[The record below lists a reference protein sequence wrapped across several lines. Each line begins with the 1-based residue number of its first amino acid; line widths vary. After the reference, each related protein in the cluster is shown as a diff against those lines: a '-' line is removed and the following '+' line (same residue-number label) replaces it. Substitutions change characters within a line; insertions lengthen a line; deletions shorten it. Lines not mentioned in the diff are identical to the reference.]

1 MSRHVPG
8 GSGNLGGKQTET
20 MLNGSQKRH
29 QDKATSQPA
38 PGEGANKE
46 ASFFFLRT
54 KLLPPRPAPALLPR
68 PRLMERLREN
78 LSHPITLVTA
88 NAGSGKTTLV
98 ADFVR
103 NLGPQRFV
111 WYQLDRADAD
121 PLVFLGYLAH
131 GIRQAVPGFGD
142 ITLSY
147 LEEARSD
154 LAKRPERAL
163 DVLLNEVLDSVE
175 QQLVLVLDDYHH
187 LGAETAVHEIVDR
200 LLRYLPDVLHLI
212 IISRESPPLALVR
225 MRTQSS
231 LAVIT
236 RDELLFTDE
245 ETQQLFRQVFDL
257 ELRPEQL
264 AEYRART
271 EGWITA
277 LQLVRQVAQRGA
289 LAHDPGGSPA
299 AQDLT
304 EILRQS
310 ERDIFDYFAEEVFA
324 DEPEEAQKF
333 LLGVSLLERV
343 EPRACRELFPEVNAV
358 VLLQTLARRNV
369 FVTLASDGHGEEYRL
384 HPLFR
389 DFLRRRAADETGR
402 AELAAE
408 HGRLAG
414 YFLRDKYWER
424 ALHHLIAAEDFVRA
438 ADLIAERGADW
449 IETGAFASLVAFIE
463 KLPAET
469 LAAHPRVLLHQ
480 AEVARL
486 YDDQSNASALFRRAA
501 ALLHESGDNEGEAEA
516 LHSLAAISRRRGEVS
531 DALEYV
537 ARAEAITGA
546 RSFVRVRCANTR
558 GLCLSAEG
566 RWKEAER
573 EFRAALG
580 MAEEIGDESF
590 ARIIAHNLG
599 TPAGMRGD
607 FVEAM
612 RWLRRLIRDDPALPV
627 PQETN
632 AHLNIARCHFYRG
645 EFDSCEQHLERAM
658 QGCQTFNLISLRG
671 ELYEAYGNLYRERGD
686 AARAAEYY
694 ERAARAYDVAGI
706 KLARRELPEECALL
720 SLQLGE
726 TAAARAATD
735 RLIAERQDSGDEVGA
750 LTASLTRGRILLA
763 QGEHDAARNDLAPAL
778 AYFREHNLFYYEAQ
792 ASAALAACA
801 LASGYVGEAGEH
813 LRRALDLA
821 ARYDYDYWL
830 EREVSNNS
838 ALFIST
844 GVAELLPPDIHEK
857 LTAAPAAIPTSPAK
871 EEARRAAGLEVS
883 TLVAAP
889 APVDLTINLLGAVE
903 VYRDPARP
911 FAPDAWKTKRSRD
924 MLCFVASRRHRRT
937 SKDAILD
944 AFWPDAELITAE
956 KNFYPTMS
964 LVRKALNSNQAV
976 RQNFL
981 VYRDGEY
988 QLDPAFTYRIDVEEF
1003 DQLVAE
1009 GEAALRSRHQETA
1022 TDSFERAVAL
1032 YRGEFMQGVYDDW
1045 VDEQRTYYHEQYVRL
1060 LETLAKSALKVE
1072 DWSRSL
1078 HYAQRILRDD
1088 PFREDVHSI
1097 MMRAHA
1103 ALGNRVAV
1111 REQYEELRRLL
1122 REELGVEP
1130 TGETQRVYREM
1141 MK

>member
-1 MSRHVPG
+1 M
-8 GSGNLGGKQTET
+8 
-20 MLNGSQKRH
+20 MLNDPHKRH
-29 QDKATSQPA
+29 QDEATSSPPA
-38 PGEGANKE
+38 PNAGASKE
-46 ASFFFLRT
+46 TSVFFLRT

-68 PRLMERLREN
+68 PRLMERLRQN
-78 LSHPITLVTA
+78 LSHPVTLVTA

-103 NLGPQRFV
+103 NLEPQRFV
-111 WYQLDRADAD
+111 WYQLDQADAD

-131 GIRQAVPGFGD
+131 GIRQAVPGFGAV
-142 ITLSY
+142 TLSY
-147 LEEARSD
+147 LEEARGD

-187 LGAETAVHEIVDR
+187 LGAETAVHEVVDR
-200 LLRYLPDVLHLI
+200 LLHYLPDVLHLI
-212 IISRESPPLALVR
+212 IISRELPPLALVR

-231 LAVIT
+231 LTIVA

-277 LQLVRQVAQRGA
+277 LQLVRQVAQRST
-289 LAHDPGGSPA
+289 LAHDPAASPA
-299 AQDLT
+299 TQDLT

-324 DEPEEAQKF
+324 DEAGEAQKF
-333 LLGVSLLERV
+333 LLGISLLERV

-358 VLLQTLARRNV
+358 TLLQTLARRNV
-369 FVTLASDGHGEEYRL
+369 FVTLASDGRGEEYRL

-389 DFLRRRAADETGR
+389 DFLRRRVADERGR
-402 AELAAE
+402 HELAAE
-408 HGRLAG
+408 HGRLAD
-414 YFLRDKYWER
+414 YFLRDKSWER
-424 ALHHLIAAEDFVRA
+424 ALHHLIAAEDFERA
-438 ADLIAERGADW
+438 AQVIASRGGDW

-463 KLPAET
+463 QLPAET
-469 LAAHPRVLLHQ
+469 SEAHPRVLLHQ

-486 YDDQSNASALFRRAA
+486 YDDQANAGALFRRAA
-501 ALLHESGDNEGEAEA
+501 ALLHESGDTAGEAEA
-516 LHSLAAISRRRGEVS
+516 LHSLAALSRRRGEVAG
-531 DALEYV
+531 ALDYV

-546 RSFVRVRCANTR
+546 RSVVRARCANTR

-573 EFRAALG
+573 EFRAALSL
-580 MAEEIGDESF
+580 AEEIGDEPL

-612 RWLRRLIRDDPALPV
+612 RWLRRLIRDGQALPV

-671 ELYEAYGNLYRERGD
+671 EVYESYGNLYRERGD
-686 AARAAEYY
+686 AAHAAEYY

-706 KLARRELPEECALL
+706 KLARRELPEERALL
-720 SLQLGE
+720 ALQLGDA
-726 TAAARAATD
+726 AAARATMD
-735 RLIAERQDSGDEVGA
+735 RLIAEREDSNDEVGA
-750 LTASLTRGRILLA
+750 RTAALTRGRILLA
-763 QGEHDAARNDLAPAL
+763 QGEHEAARNDLAPAL
-778 AYFREHNLFYYEAQ
+778 AYFREHNLYYYETQ
-792 ASAALAACA
+792 ATAALAACA
-801 LASGYVGEAGEH
+801 LASGHTGEAGEH

-838 ALFIST
+838 ALFIKT
-844 GVAELLPPDIHEK
+844 GVAELLPPDVREK
-857 LTAAPAAIPTSPAK
+857 LTAAPTIAAASPAQP
-871 EEARRAAGLEVS
+871 AAAVPGPVS
-883 TLVAAP
+883 ILVSAP

-924 MLCFVASRRHRRT
+924 LLCFVASRRHRRT

-944 AFWPDAELITAE
+944 AFWPDAELTTAE

-964 LVRKALNSNQAV
+964 LVRKALNSNQPV

-988 QLDPAFTYRIDVEEF
+988 LLDPAFTYRIDLEEF
-1003 DQLVAE
+1003 DQLVAQ
-1009 GEAALRSRHQETA
+1009 GEAALRSRDQEA
-1022 TDSFERAVAL
+1022 VTDAFERAVAL
-1032 YRGEFMQGVYDDW
+1032 SRGDFMQGSYDDW
-1045 VDEQRTYYHEQYVRL
+1045 VEEQRSYYREQYVRL
-1060 LETLAKSALKVE
+1060 LETLAKAALKAE

-1088 PFREDVHSI
+1088 SFREDVHA
-1097 MMRAHA
+1097 MLMRAHA

-1130 TGETQRVYREM
+1130 TAETQRVYREM

>member
-1 MSRHVPG
+1 MPDRSP
-8 GSGNLGGKQTET
+8 
-20 MLNGSQKRH
+20 KRH
-29 QDKATSQPA
+29 QDKAASQPA
-38 PGEGANKE
+38 PPEAPNKE

-68 PRLMERLREN
+68 PRLMERLRQN
-78 LSHPITLVTA
+78 LSHPVTLVTA

-111 WYQLDRADAD
+111 WYQLDQADAD

-131 GIRQAVPGFGD
+131 GIRQAVPGFGS

-147 LEEARSD
+147 LEEARGD

-187 LGAETAVHEIVDR
+187 LGAETAVHEVVDR
-200 LLRYLPDVLHLI
+200 LLHYLPDVLHLI
-212 IISRESPPLALVR
+212 IISRELPPLALVR

-231 LAVIT
+231 VAIVT

-277 LQLVRQVAQRGA
+277 LQLVRQVAQRSA
-289 LAHDPGGSPA
+289 LAHDPAGSPA
-299 AQDLT
+299 AHDLT

-324 DEPEEAQKF
+324 DEHEEAQKF
-333 LLGVSLLERV
+333 LLRVSLLERV
-343 EPRACRELFPEVNAV
+343 EPAACRELFPEVNAV
-358 VLLQTLARRNV
+358 TLLQTLARRNV
-369 FVTLASDGHGEEYRL
+369 FVTLASDGSGEEYRL

-389 DFLRRRAADETGR
+389 DFLRRRAEDETGR

-408 HGRLAG
+408 HRRLADF
-414 YFLRDKYWER
+414 FLRGHFLER
-424 ALHHLIAAEDFVRA
+424 ALPHLIAAEEFDRA
-438 ADLIAERGADW
+438 AAVIAEHGGDW
-449 IETGAFASLVAFIE
+449 IETGGFASLLALIE

-469 LAAHPRVLLHQ
+469 LEAHPRVLLHR

-486 YDDQSNASALFRRAA
+486 YDEQSNATALFRRAA
-501 ALLHESGDNEGEAEA
+501 ALLHENGDAEGEAEA
-516 LHSLAAISRRRGEVS
+516 LHSLAAISRRRGEVAE
-531 DALEYV
+531 ALESV
-537 ARAEAITGA
+537 ARAEGIAGA
-546 RSFVRVRCANTR
+546 RTAVRVRCANTR
-558 GLCLSAEG
+558 GLCLSAQG

-573 EFRAALG
+573 EFRSALSL
-580 MAEEIGDESF
+580 AEEIGDEPL

-612 RWLRRLIRDDPALPV
+612 RWLSRLIRDGQALPV
-627 PQETN
+627 PQETT

-658 QGCQTFNLISLRG
+658 QGCQTFNLVSLRG
-671 ELYEAYGNLYRERGD
+671 EVYESYGNLYRERSD
-686 AARAAEYY
+686 AAHAAEYY

-706 KLARRELPEECALL
+706 KLARRELPEERALL
-720 SLQLGE
+720 ALQLGDS
-726 TAAARAATD
+726 AAARAMMD
-735 RLIAERQDSGDEVGA
+735 RLIVERQDSNDEVGA
-750 LTASLTRGRILLA
+750 HTAALTRGRILLA
-763 QGEHDAARNDLAPAL
+763 QGEHEAARADLTPAL
-778 AYFREHNLFYYEAQ
+778 SYFREYNLYYYEAQ
-792 ASAALAACA
+792 ARAALAGCA
-801 LASGYVGEAGEH
+801 LASGHTGEAGES

-821 ARYDYDYWL
+821 ARYDYDFWL
-830 EREVSNNS
+830 EREVANNS
-838 ALFIST
+838 QLFIKT
-844 GVAELLPPDIHEK
+844 GVAELLPPDIREK
-857 LTAAPAAIPTSPAK
+857 LTAAPATSTAQAAQAAPRPAP
-871 EEARRAAGLEVS
+871 AAEVAA
-883 TLVAAP
+883 LLAAP

-903 VYRDPARP
+903 VYRDPSRP

-924 MLCFVASRRHRRT
+924 LLCFVASRRHRRT
-937 SKDAILD
+937 NKDAILD
-944 AFWPDAELITAE
+944 AFWPDAELSTAE

-964 LVRKALNSNQAV
+964 LIRKALNSNQQV
-976 RQNFL
+976 KQNFL

-988 QLDPAFTYRIDVEEF
+988 LLDPAFTYRIDLEEF
-1003 DQLVAE
+1003 DRLVAE
-1009 GEAALRSRHQETA
+1009 GEAALRSRNQEA
-1022 TDSFERAVAL
+1022 LTDCFERAAAV

-1045 VDEQRTYYHEQYVRL
+1045 VEEQRSYYREQYARL
-1060 LETLAKSALKVE
+1060 LETLAKAALKAE

-1088 PFREDVHSI
+1088 PFREDVYTL

-1111 REQYEELRRLL
+1111 RQQYEELRQLL
-1122 REELGVEP
+1122 NEELGVEP
-1130 TGETQRVYREM
+1130 TAETQRVYREV

>member
-1 MSRHVPG
+1 
-8 GSGNLGGKQTET
+8 
-20 MLNGSQKRH
+20 MLNESQKRH
-29 QDKATSQPA
+29 QDEAASPPTPA
-38 PGEGANKE
+38 DAANKE
-46 ASFFFLRT
+46 ASVFFLRT

-68 PRLMERLREN
+68 PRLMERLRQN
-78 LSHPITLVTA
+78 LSHPVTLVTA

-111 WYQLDRADAD
+111 WYQLDQADAD

-131 GIRQAVPGFGD
+131 GIRQAVPGFGA

-147 LEEARSD
+147 LEEARGD

-187 LGAETAVHEIVDR
+187 LGAETAVHAVVDR
-200 LLRYLPDVLHLI
+200 LLHYLPDVLHLI
-212 IISRESPPLALVR
+212 IISRELPPLALVR

-231 LAVIT
+231 LAIVT

-264 AEYRART
+264 AEYRERT

-277 LQLVRQVAQRGA
+277 LQLVRQVAQRSA
-289 LAHDPGGSPA
+289 LAHDPVGSSA

-324 DEPEEAQKF
+324 DETGETQKF

-358 VLLQTLARRNV
+358 TLLQTLARRNV
-369 FVTLASDGHGEEYRL
+369 FVTLASDGRGEEYRL

-389 DFLRRRAADETGR
+389 DFLRRRVADEKGR

-408 HGRLAG
+408 HGRLAD

-424 ALHHLIAAEDFVRA
+424 ALHHLIAAEDYGRA
-438 ADLIAERGADW
+438 ALLIAERGGDW
-449 IETGAFASLVAFIE
+449 IETGGFASLVAFIE
-463 KLPAET
+463 KLPAEI
-469 LAAHPRVLLHQ
+469 LEEHPRVLLHQ
-480 AEVARL
+480 AEVTRL
-486 YDDQSNASALFRRAA
+486 YDDQANASALLRRAA
-501 ALLHESGDNEGEAEA
+501 ALLHESGDTESEAEA

-531 DALEYV
+531 DALETV

-546 RSFVRVRCANTR
+546 RSAVRVRCANTR

-573 EFRAALG
+573 EFRAALSL
-580 MAEEIGDESF
+580 AEEIGDEPL

-612 RWLRRLIRDDPALPV
+612 RWLRRLIRDDQALPV

-645 EFDSCEQHLERAM
+645 EFDACEQHLERAM

-671 ELYEAYGNLYRERGD
+671 EVYEAYGNLYRERGD
-686 AARAAEYY
+686 ATHAAEHY

-706 KLARRELPEECALL
+706 KLARRELHEERALL
-720 SLQLGE
+720 ALQLGDA
-726 TAAARAATD
+726 AAARATMD
-735 RLIAERQDSGDEVGA
+735 RLIAEREDSNDEVGA
-750 LTASLTRGRILLA
+750 RTAALTRGRILLT
-763 QGEHDAARNDLAPAL
+763 QGEHEAARNDLQPAL
-778 AYFREHNLFYYEAQ
+778 AYFREYNLYYYETQ
-792 ASAALAACA
+792 ARAALAACA
-801 LASGYVGEAGEH
+801 LASGHAGEAGEH

-838 ALFIST
+838 ALFIKT
-844 GVAELLPPDIHEK
+844 GVAELLPPDIREK
-857 LTAAPAAIPTSPAK
+857 LTVGTAATAAPPAQG
-871 EEARRAAGLEVS
+871 ATQPAPAPGTVS
-883 TLVAAP
+883 VLVSAH

-911 FAPDAWKTKRSRD
+911 FAADAWKTKRSRD
-924 MLCFVASRRHRRT
+924 LLCFVASRRHRRT

-944 AFWPDAELITAE
+944 AFWPDAELSTAE

-964 LVRKALNSNQAV
+964 LVRKALNSNQPV

-988 QLDPAFTYRIDVEEF
+988 LLDPAFTYRIDLEEF
-1003 DQLVAE
+1003 DQLVAQ
-1009 GEAALRSRHQETA
+1009 GEAALRSRNQEA
-1022 TDSFERAVAL
+1022 VTDAFERAVAL
-1032 YRGEFMQGVYDDW
+1032 YRGEFMQGSYDDW
-1045 VDEQRTYYHEQYVRL
+1045 AEEQRSYYREQYVRL
-1060 LETLAKSALKVE
+1060 LETLAKAALKAE

-1088 PFREDVHSI
+1088 PFREDVHA
-1097 MMRAHA
+1097 MLMRAHA

>member
-1 MSRHVPG
+1 MPD
-8 GSGNLGGKQTET
+8 
-20 MLNGSQKRH
+20 GSQKRH
-29 QDKATSQPA
+29 QDKVAPQPA
-38 PGEGANKE
+38 PPEAPNRE

-68 PRLMERLREN
+68 PRLMERLRQN
-78 LSHPITLVTA
+78 LSHPVTLVTA

-103 NLGPQRFV
+103 NLGPQRFL
-111 WYQLDRADAD
+111 WYQLDRTDAD

-131 GIRQAVPGFGD
+131 GIRQAVPGFGS

-147 LEEARSD
+147 LEEARTD

-187 LGAETAVHEIVDR
+187 LGAETAVHEVVDR
-200 LLRYLPDVLHLI
+200 LLHYLPDVLHLI
-212 IISRESPPLALVR
+212 IISRELPPLALVR

-231 LAVIT
+231 VAIVT

-277 LQLVRQVAQRGA
+277 LQLVRQVAQRSA
-289 LAHDPGGSPA
+289 LAHDPAGPSA

-324 DEPEEAQKF
+324 DETPEAQKF
-333 LLGVSLLERV
+333 LLRVSLLERV
-343 EPRACRELFPEVNAV
+343 EPAACRELFPEVNAV
-358 VLLQTLARRNV
+358 TLLQTLARRNV
-369 FVTLASDGHGEEYRL
+369 FVTLASDGSGEEYRL

-408 HGRLAG
+408 HKRLAD
-414 YFLRDKYWER
+414 YFLRGQYLER
-424 ALHHLIAAEDFVRA
+424 ALHHLLAAEDSDGA
-438 ADLIAERGADW
+438 AAVIAEHGGDW
-449 IETGAFASLVAFIE
+449 IETGGFASLVAVIE

-469 LAAHPRVLLHQ
+469 LEAHPRVLLHR

-486 YDDQSNASALFRRAA
+486 HDEQSNATALFRRAA
-501 ALLHESGDNEGEAEA
+501 ALLHESGDAEGEAEA
-516 LHSLAAISRRRGEVS
+516 QHSLAAISRRRGEVAE
-531 DALEYV
+531 ALESV

-546 RSFVRVRCANTR
+546 RSAVRVRCANTR
-558 GLCLSAEG
+558 GLCLGAQG

-573 EFRAALG
+573 EFRAALSL
-580 MAEEIGDESF
+580 AEELGDEPL

-612 RWLRRLIRDDPALPV
+612 RWLRRLIRDDQALPV

-658 QGCQTFNLISLRG
+658 QGCQTFNLVSLRG
-671 ELYEAYGNLYRERGD
+671 EVYESYGNLYRERGD
-686 AARAAEYY
+686 AAHAAEYY

-706 KLARRELPEECALL
+706 RLARRELPEERALL
-720 SLQLGE
+720 ALQLGDA
-726 TAAARAATD
+726 AAARAMMD
-735 RLIAERQDSGDEVGA
+735 RLIVERQDADDEVGA
-750 LTASLTRGRILLA
+750 RTAALTRGRILLA
-763 QGEHDAARNDLAPAL
+763 QGEHEAARADLTPAL
-778 AYFREHNLFYYEAQ
+778 AYFREYNLYYYEAQ
-792 ASAALAACA
+792 ARAALAGCA
-801 LASGYVGEAGEH
+801 FASGHAGEAGEH

-838 ALFIST
+838 QLFTAT
-844 GVAELLPPDIHEK
+844 GVAELLPPDIREK
-857 LTAAPAAIPTSPAK
+857 LTAASAVPQPKVAARPAPAVGVA
-871 EEARRAAGLEVS
+871 EL
-883 TLVAAP
+883 LAAP
-889 APVDLTINLLGAVE
+889 APVDLTINVLGAVE
-903 VYRDPARP
+903 VYRDPSRP

-924 MLCFVASRRHRRT
+924 LLCFVASRRHRRT

-944 AFWPDAELITAE
+944 AFWPDAELSTAE

-964 LVRKALNSNQAV
+964 LIRKALNSNQPV

-988 QLDPAFTYRIDVEEF
+988 LLDPAFTYRIDLEEF
-1003 DQLVAE
+1003 DRLVAE
-1009 GEAALRSRHQETA
+1009 GEAALRSRKQEA
-1022 TDSFERAVAL
+1022 VADCFERAVAL

-1045 VDEQRTYYHEQYVRL
+1045 VEEQRSYYREQHTRL
-1060 LETLAKSALKVE
+1060 LETLAKAALKAE
-1072 DWSRSL
+1072 DWSRAL

-1088 PFREDVHSI
+1088 SFREDVHAL

-1111 REQYEELRRLL
+1111 RQQYEELRQLL
-1122 REELGVEP
+1122 QDELGVEP
-1130 TGETQRVYREM
+1130 TAETQRVYREV